1 MIMNINSNIN
11 KMNLGKDY
19 YEFLLINK
27 LYAKKKRNVKRK
39 NVQTGK
45 GASVIAYKI

>member
-27 LYAKKKRNVKRK
+27 LNANKKKKCKKKKCSN
-39 NVQTGK
+39 
-45 GASVIAYKI
+45 

>member
-27 LYAKKKRNVKRK
+27 LYANK
-39 NVQTGK
+39 TGK